1 MKGISTILAI
11 ILIVII
17 VVALISLT
25 YTFAVGLF
33 TTTTRSATAGTQ
45 AVTERLDKRI
55 SFVAAS
61 CDATTDIVKFT
72 IRHDGA
78 TYNIGNDDLSAF
90 IGGSKITTTPDIAV
104 YPGGGTD
111 TILNYGDVSGEFS
124 YTTGT
129 FNPDQS
135 ITITVSAPA
144 GTMDQIVTC

>member
-1 MKGISTILAI
+1 MKGISTILAM

-33 TTTTRSATAGTQ
+33 TTTTRGATAGTA

-61 CDATTDIVKFT
+61 CSGSPDVVKFT

-78 TYNIGNDDLSAF
+78 TYNIVAGELAAF
-90 IGGSKITTTPDIAV
+90 IGGTRITTTPNIEQATLT
-104 YPGGGTD
+104 PGQ
-111 TILNYGDVSGEFS
+111 VSGEFNW
-124 YTTGT
+124 TATGDAT
-129 FNPDQS
+129 S
-135 ITITVSAPA
+135 RTITVSAPA
-144 GTMDQIVTC
+144 GSMDQIVTCS